1 MKAVTL
7 CTAALVTV
15 LASAQALA
23 DHEENSVILRIGS
36 GRVSPGDDS
45 NWLRLGGTRLADNP
59 VTVDAS
65 GNTAFTGAWLI
76 ADRRGVGLLAAI
88 PFDRA
93 RETSGLPGPAGAP
106 SLERP
111 EFASFGQLPPL
122 LAIQWFPGRPGSS
135 VRPYV
140 GLGMNYMAFIGWD
153 ISRAANGYLF
163 TRPDTVG
170 STSPKR
176 VGLTGEL
183 GVDISLGRNKR
194 WLVNAA
200 VWYLDGE
207 AEPRTPV
214 EMGAGRIEPEADE
227 APWVYSLGI
236 GYRF

>member
-15 LASAQALA
+15 LASAQVLA

-36 GRVSPGDDS
+36 GWVSPGDDS

-59 VTVDAS
+59 VETDAS

-88 PFDRA
+88 PLDRA
-93 RETSGLPGPAGAP
+93 REPGPAGAP

-111 EFASFGQLPPL
+111 ELASFGQLPPL
-122 LAIQWFPGRPGSS
+122 LAIRWFPGRPGSA

-140 GLGMNYMAFIGWD
+140 GLGMNYMAFMGWD
-153 ISRAANGYLF
+153 ISRVANGYLF

-170 STSPKR
+170 KATPKR
-176 VGLTGEL
+176 GGLTGEL
-183 GVDISLGRNKR
+183 GVDISLGRNNR

-207 AEPRTPV
+207 AEPRSQV

-227 APWVYSLGI
+227 APWVYSVGI